1 MQYLQYIFCSLFFY
15 MLIVL
20 SSKPWSNQNSF
31 RTDCICWSF
40 LMFSPIF
47 TVLQH
52 ILFFSLFNCILYNF
66 ANNKYLLIFVHYFTI
81 FETFKIHVYLFRKKI
96 KIRSSVSFE
105 HLVDWCKSLMYVNDT
120 NDTHTP
126 ATDWTRR
133 IVCANNVCGPRWAC
147 IWCGYIIFHG
157 HVYMQKYIN
166 MADGRWAIMGLK
178 VLRPLYRFGVHAN
191 DVWVR
196 LPVCV
201 LVCACECVVEL
212 YRVWMATIFH
222 KLVCAF
228 DCRCLQLNTHKHT
241 QTHSMGTHSAPL
253 KTFATRTV
261 CVSSRRASQWRVG
274 AD

>member
-1 MQYLQYIFCSLFFY
+1 
-15 MLIVL
+15 MLNF
-20 SSKPWSNQNSF
+20 KN
-31 RTDCICWSF
+31 
-40 LMFSPIF
+40 
-47 TVLQH
+47 
-52 ILFFSLFNCILYNF
+52 ILHFF

-201 LVCACECVVEL
+201 LVCACECVIEL

-228 DCRCLQLNTHKHT
+228 DCRCLQLNTHTHT
-241 QTHSMGTHSAPL
+241 QHGHTQCAIEDVCDAHGVRVQQTSQSMEGRGRLNPYHYLSIWVIP
-253 KTFATRTV
+253 F
-261 CVSSRRASQWRVG
+261 CVVSC
-274 AD
+274 